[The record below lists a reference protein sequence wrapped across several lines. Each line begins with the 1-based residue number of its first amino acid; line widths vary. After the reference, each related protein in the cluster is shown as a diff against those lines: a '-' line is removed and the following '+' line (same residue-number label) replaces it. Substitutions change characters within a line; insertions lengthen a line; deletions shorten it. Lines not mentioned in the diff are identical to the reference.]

1 MESVE
6 IYNNKLGKINLNN
19 KMAAA
24 NIRLNYAQS
33 QKRRQNGQQNVFVGS
48 TFRRTAANRKTF
60 AETHA
65 HTQPHTHRY
74 RESSTLTCIGVCA
87 FACQQN
93 KSNNSILS

>member
-60 AETHA
+60 AETQAHTHA
-65 HTQPHTHRY
+65 HREEHADMY
-74 RESSTLTCIGVCA
+74 RSVCVRLPA
-87 FACQQN
+87 
-93 KSNNSILS
+93 K

>member
-19 KMAAA
+19 KMGAA

-60 AETHA
+60 AETDA
-65 HTQPHTHRY
+65 HTHIYTHRY
-74 RESSTLTCIGVCA
+74 REQHVDMYRSVC

>member
-60 AETHA
+60 AETQA
-65 HTQPHTHRY
+65 YTHTRTQRAA
-74 RESSTLTCIGVCA
+74 R
-87 FACQQN
+87 
-93 KSNNSILS
+93 